1 MVTSHRLRIILAAL
15 VLLGGLI
22 HIQQFL
28 AGFSSIPIIGPLF
41 LLNGF
46 ASAVVAGLLVWRS
59 ESLWIVGA
67 TMIGAGSLA
76 AILISRGPGLFGYV
90 STTFE
95 APEALAVIS
104 EGAAVVL
111 GAFLLNRSRQR
122 QAPNLGF

>member
-1 MVTSHRLRIILAAL
+1 MMTSRRLRMTLAAL

-28 AGFSSIPIIGPLF
+28 AGFSSIPIVGPLF
-41 LLNGF
+41 LVNGF

-59 ESLWIVGA
+59 EPLWIVGA

-104 EGAAVVL
+104 EGAVVL
-111 GAFLLNRSRQR
+111 LGALLLNRSRQR
-122 QAPNLGF
+122 QALGV